1 MKENDKQLSII
12 IPVYNMEKFLPKCIK
27 SLENQK
33 FDDSVEIIFI
43 DDGSFDSSSKILDQ
57 VVMTNN
63 NMNVFHQTNAGV
75 ANARNY
81 GLQVAKG
88 KYIAWIDPYD
98 YITNDW
104 WKVISPLLKQNI
116 DMIYFDMI
124 IKRGNMEYTRYF
136 QNKSYMLNH
145 DELCRELARGDRI
158 QSHLCSKIILRT
170 YYLRTKTERGY
181 VFDPTLSY
189 CEDFD
194 ALHYICWPVKKCMYL
209 HKAIYVYRQ
218 RDDSIVN
225 NRNNKLQNFLLGI
238 KLYKKRYGFYKYS
251 TLNINK
257 TGILLAECRFILEYS
272 IYSTV
277 EEKGKY
283 HKFYKKYRH
292 DFFINGW
299 KLLNDKHV
307 LYREKIIIFL
317 ILFHLEKICFKLKN
331 IFKYLTKG

>member
-1 MKENDKQLSII
+1 MKENDKQRSII

-27 SLENQK
+27 SLKNQK

-43 DDGSFDSSSKILDQ
+43 DDGSFDSSPQILDQ
-57 VVMTNN
+57 AVMTNN

-88 KYIAWIDPYD
+88 KYIAWLDPDD

-124 IKRGNMEYTRYF
+124 IKRGNMEYPRYF

-145 DELCRELARGDRI
+145 DELCRELARGDRM
-158 QSHLCSKIILRT
+158 QSHLWSKIILRP

-225 NRNNKLQNFLLGI
+225 NRRDMLSNSLTGNMLYKERYKFYCHLGI
-238 KLYKKRYGFYKYS
+238 NVNR
-251 TLNINK
+251 
-257 TGILLAECRFILEYS
+257 TGILLSELAFLLLYKINATIAEKEVYLQNYRTC
-272 IYSTV
+272 
-277 EEKGKY
+277 KY
-283 HKFYKKYRH
+283 DFYKY
-292 DFFINGW
+292 GY
-299 KLLNDKHV
+299 KLLVDCKISKYTKLNV
-307 LYREKIIIFL
+307 LSVFLGVEKLYYIVKKYI
-317 ILFHLEKICFKLKN
+317 KN
-331 IFKYLTKG
+331 IRS